1 MLDVILDTNH
11 WIALK
16 ENPDILSKFKRSK
29 RKHGF
34 NVLFTRPNFVDLAK
48 WDQQD
53 RLSDIIAEIA
63 DMYVVVEDYNGD
75 EYLYSDDPLLIPPPE
90 IRDNLK
96 EHTVDFGAAKTLRFL
111 FRSMEQDPDEG
122 FPDLSRAL
130 SDIHD
135 EGGESYLKMAAFW
148 RFVER
153 DDDRARVELSDA
165 STLGYVRRQLTVEH
179 AKQIKPNE
187 NIKTQD
193 YVDLEI
199 CAYAIYA
206 SDVFVGEK
214 KWVNQDIVPSVCAGI
229 EGEDGPVLM
238 KSLDEF
244 FAGFPVV

>member
-16 ENPDILSKFKRSK
+16 ENQDILSKFKQSK
-29 RKHGF
+29 QRYGF
-34 NVLFTRPNFVDLAK
+34 NVLFTRPNFVDLSK
-48 WDQQD
+48 WNQQD

-63 DMYVVVEDYNGD
+63 DTYVVVEDYNSD

-90 IRDNLK
+90 IRDTLK
-96 EHTVDFGAAKTLRFL
+96 EYTLDFGAAKTLRFL
-111 FRSMEQDPDEG
+111 FRSMEQDPDKA

-130 SDIHD
+130 SDIHN

-148 RFVER
+148 RYVER
-153 DDDRARVELSDA
+153 EDDRARVELSDA
-165 STLGYVRRQLTVEH
+165 SKLGYVRRQLTVEH
-179 AKQIKPNE
+179 AKQIQPNE
-187 NIKTQD
+187 NIETQD

-214 KWVNQDIVPSVCAGI
+214 KWVNQEIIPNVCAGI
-229 EGEDGPVLM
+229 EDEDGPVLM
-238 KSLDEF
+238 RSLDEF

>member
-16 ENPDILSKFKRSK
+16 ENQNILSKFEKSK
-29 RKHGF
+29 RRHGF
-34 NVLFTRPNFVDLAK
+34 NVLFTRPNFIDLAK

-53 RLSDIIAEIA
+53 TLSDIIAEIT
-63 DMYVVVEDYNGD
+63 DTYVVVEDYNSDG
-75 EYLYSDDPLLIPPPE
+75 YHYSDDPLLIPPPE

-96 EHTVDFGAAKTLRFL
+96 EYTLDFGAAKTLRFL

-122 FPDLSRAL
+122 FSDLSREL

-148 RFVER
+148 RYVER

-165 STLGYVRRQLTVEH
+165 SKLGYVRRQLTVEH
-179 AKQIKPNE
+179 AKQIQPNE
-187 NIKTQD
+187 NIETQD
-193 YVDLEI
+193 YVDMEI

-206 SDVFVGEK
+206 SDAFVGEK
-214 KWVNQDIVPSVCAGI
+214 KWINQDIIPNVCEGI
-229 EGEDGPVLM
+229 EGDDGPILM

-244 FAGFPVV
+244 FAVFPEV

>member
-16 ENPDILSKFKRSK
+16 ENQDILSKFKQSK
-29 RKHGF
+29 RRHGF

-53 RLSDIIAEIA
+53 RLSDIIAEIT
-63 DMYVVVEDYNGD
+63 DTYVVVEDYNSD
-75 EYLYSDDPLLIPPPE
+75 EYLYSNDPLLIPPPE
-90 IRDNLK
+90 IRDTLK
-96 EHTVDFGAAKTLRFL
+96 EHTLDFGAAKTLRFL
-111 FRSMEQDPDEG
+111 FRSMEQDPDEE

-148 RFVER
+148 RYIEQE
-153 DDDRARVELSDA
+153 DDQARVELSDA
-165 STLGYVRRQLTVEH
+165 SKLDYVRRQLTVEH
-179 AKQIKPNE
+179 AKQIQPNE
-187 NIKTQD
+187 NIETQD

-214 KWVNQDIVPSVCAGI
+214 KWVNQEIIPNVCAGI
-229 EGEDGPVLM
+229 EGENGPVLI

-244 FAGFPVV
+244 FAGFPVM